1 MNARS
6 LAFGAVL
13 SLLLPIAVILIFN
26 VRGPNTEPTLP
37 NLWFLLMG
45 WLVAQF
51 VPAFCAG
58 FMARSAG
65 WRYGAILGCV
75 PICVAFLAKYDVPIV
90 FVAVLWVVAVLGGV
104 AGQFASRGR
113 HAL

>member
-1 MNARS
+1 MNARP
-6 LAFGAVL
+6 LALGAVL

-26 VRGPNTEPTLP
+26 VRGPNTEPSPP
-37 NLWFLLMG
+37 NLWLLLTG

-58 FMARSAG
+58 FIARSAG
-65 WRYGAILGCV
+65 WRYGAVLGCV
-75 PICVAFLAKYDVPIV
+75 PICVAFLAKYQVPVV
-90 FVAVLWVVAVLGGV
+90 FAALLWVVAVVGGV
-104 AGQFASRGR
+104 AGEFASRGR